1 MSLLLRVG
9 VLLALLVIPRL
20 AFAQAQGTITQ
31 TSVSC
36 ATSSTTLL
44 AANAATTF
52 IKVKVPNAAAAT
64 VWFNWTGVAAV
75 AALPSEDLAAGS
87 SIVFYRSTGFLPRT
101 ALTCISAGGSAQS
114 VLLEYQ

>member
-9 VLLALLVIPRL
+9 VLLGLLIVPRL
-20 AFAQAQGTITQ
+20 VFAQAQGTITQ

-36 ATSSTTLL
+36 ATISTTLL

-52 IKVKVPNAAAAT
+52 IKVKVPNGGAT

-75 AALPSEDLAAGS
+75 ATLPSEDFAGGT